1 MNIITTQPLQT
12 SSVYSASLFGYLISI
27 SSLKSKTWLLIF
39 PFSFPFFWHT
49 CMPSVFLIT
58 GNGNSS
64 LQVAQAKNL
73 GVVFDSS
80 LLTDI
85 PHPTWLDDPDAVP
98 SKRVRIWLL
107 PTLPLLLPGSN
118 CYPLSPEWLQW
129 SPSLCPHPLQVYS
142 LHGGQTASAKR
153 QVQNPP
159 VVTPLTQSRNQS
171 PSKGCKASVR
181 ANFFSD
187 LHLEFTDPE
196 FLQCLVHI

>member
-1 MNIITTQPLQT
+1 
-12 SSVYSASLFGYLISI
+12 
-27 SSLKSKTWLLIF
+27 
-39 PFSFPFFWHT
+39 
-49 CMPSVFLIT
+49 MPSTFLIT

-64 LQVAQAKNL
+64 LQVAQATNL

-80 LLTDI
+80 LLTHI
-85 PHPTWLDDPDAVP
+85 PHPMWLDDPDAVP
-98 SKRVRIWLL
+98 SKRVGIWLL

-118 CYPLSPEWLQW
+118 YYPLSSGWLQW
-129 SPSLCPHPLQVYS
+129 SPSLCPPLLQVYS
-142 LHGGQTASAKR
+142 LHGGHTASAKR

-159 VVTPLTQSRNQS
+159 VVTPLTPSRNQG

-196 FLQCLVHI
+196 FFAMSCAYINLCILLGEPI